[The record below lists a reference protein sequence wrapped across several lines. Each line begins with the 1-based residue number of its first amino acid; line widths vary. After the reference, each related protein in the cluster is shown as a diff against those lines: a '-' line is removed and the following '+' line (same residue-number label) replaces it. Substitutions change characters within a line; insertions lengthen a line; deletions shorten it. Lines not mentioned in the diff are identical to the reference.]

1 MFQFL
6 ECGQQIR
13 YRSAPAVQPPD
24 QHDIDLPAAR
34 RFQRLL
40 ASLPLRRAGTY
51 LSYLHRNGPTPPGGI
66 FAHGV
71 ALHRKCLLVIR
82 GNAGLQT
89 RPEHFRRFSVP
100 GQKRGRILPFREAVS
115 RSKSLI
121 QRHFSLRTF
130 EESSQKLTLCRRM
143 SLRRSAYQFTV
154 SHCGFVEWLR
164 QHFGHGASEKLI
176 PARALGMPEEFR
188 QSLLDGYLSGDG
200 WQAPLKGMP
209 CAECRTVSKVPFSG
223 DGCSRRRSSSK

>member
-1 MFQFL
+1 
-6 ECGQQIR
+6 
-13 YRSAPAVQPPD
+13 
-24 QHDIDLPAAR
+24 
-34 RFQRLL
+34 
-40 ASLPLRRAGTY
+40 
-51 LSYLHRNGPTPPGGI
+51 
-66 FAHGV
+66 V

-154 SHCGFVEWLR
+154 MATS
-164 QHFGHGASEKLI
+164 QAT
-176 PARALGMPEEFR
+176 
-188 QSLLDGYLSGDG
+188 DGR
-200 WQAPLKGMP
+200 PH
-209 CAECRTVSKVPFSG
+209 
-223 DGCSRRRSSSK
+223 